1 MIKPKCEF
9 VKMYIFI
16 ENETYTENFKKVI
29 KSIKKK
35 VIDST
40 IIVRKVNKD
49 GTHIDILIGNKFLV
63 VS

>member
-1 MIKPKCEF
+1 
-9 VKMYIFI
+9 MYIFI
-16 ENETYTENFKKVI
+16 EDETYTENFKKVI

-35 VIDST
+35 IIDST

-49 GTHIDILIGNKFLV
+49 GTHVDILIGNKFLV